1 MTRPDFGAQHGGVR
15 VAAVP
20 SPQTAAPPTLAS
32 TPPRPRAGRRR
43 ALLLSLGAG
52 VTAGVLFNAASL
64 GLRHLVGAPSFP
76 EDVSDLTVPYIPA
89 SLFGRLLSD
98 LGSQGKPLLIEGSI
112 AGSTLGFVLAAL
124 VYGAL
129 VRRGVRPW
137 RLTVVLGLAG
147 FVGLWALFGPVLD
160 ANDAGGTLLL
170 RRAVAALTLAFDV
183 AVGMSVLHLVLGRA
197 LALTPS
203 AANAPRTVEEDRRR
217 FLGGLLTLGGATLLG
232 AGGLAAS
239 VRSFTGATN
248 YDYEGHGVATEH
260 LLDAVTPT
268 EAHYVVSKNLI
279 DPTVDTGLWRL
290 EIHGLVERRV
300 TVTLD
305 DLRRLPQQEEIVTLE
320 CIANGVGGS
329 LMSTAR
335 WRGPRLADVVG
346 LAGRT
351 DPRATFLIVSAVD
364 GYYDSLPASVVDDP
378 GTMLAL
384 EMNGKPLPDRH
395 GRPARILL
403 TGRYGEKNMKWLSGI
418 EVADHD
424 HTGFYQRQGWSE
436 SGVVRTFSRFDNLE
450 DGSRLTAGRPFEV
463 RGHAYAGTRGI
474 RSIQVS
480 TDSGATWSEAD
491 LDAQISPYAW
501 RFFRWTWT
509 PPAPGRYRM
518 AVRAV
523 DGTGTVQPDRYEDIV
538 PRGASGYHRFDVEA
552 R

>member
-1 MTRPDFGAQHGGVR
+1 MTAADFGAQHARVR
-15 VAAVP
+15 VAAVA
-20 SPQTAAPPTLAS
+20 SPQTAAPPTAAS
-32 TPPRPRAGRRR
+32 TAAGRRP

-52 VTAGVLFNAASL
+52 VLAGILFNAASL
-64 GLRHLVGAPSFP
+64 GFRHLVGAPSLP

-124 VYGAL
+124 LYGAL

-137 RLTVVLGLAG
+137 RLTVLLGVAG

-170 RRAVAALTLAFDV
+170 RRAVAALTLAVDV
-183 AVGMSVLHLVLGRA
+183 AVGMAVLHLVLGRA
-197 LALTPS
+197 LAPAPAGTQ
-203 AANAPRTVEEDRRR
+203 APRPVEEERRR
-217 FLGGLLTLGGATLLG
+217 FLGGLLTLGGGTLLG

-239 VRSFTGATN
+239 LRSFTGATN

-260 LLDAVTPT
+260 LLDAITPT
-268 EAHYVVSKNLI
+268 GAHYVVSKNLI
-279 DPTVDTGLWRL
+279 DPTVNIGLWRL
-290 EIHGLVERRV
+290 EVRGLVERPA
-300 TVTLD
+300 TVTID

-335 WRGPRLADVVG
+335 WRGARLADVVG

-378 GTMLAL
+378 GTMVAL
-384 EMNGKPLPDRH
+384 EMNGAPLPHRH
-395 GRPARILL
+395 GHPARILIP
-403 TGRYGEKNMKWLSGI
+403 GRYGEKNMKWLSGI

-436 SGVVRTFSRFDNLE
+436 SAVVRTFSRFDNLE
-450 DGSRLTAGRPFEV
+450 AGSRPTAGQAFEV

-474 RSIQVS
+474 RSVQVS

-491 LDAQISPYAW
+491 LDAQVSPYAW

-523 DGTGTVQPDRYEDIV
+523 DGTGAVQPDRYEDIV
-538 PRGASGYHRFDVEA
+538 PRGASGYHRFDVDA

>member
-1 MTRPDFGAQHGGVR
+1 M
-15 VAAVP
+15 P
-20 SPQTAAPPTLAS
+20 SPQTAAPPAPAPA
-32 TPPRPRAGRRR
+32 PPRPRTGRRR

-52 VTAGVLFNAASL
+52 AVAGVLFNAASL

-76 EDVSDLTVPYIPA
+76 EDVSDLTVPFIPA

-112 AGSTLGFVLAAL
+112 AGSTFGFVLAAL
-124 VYGAL
+124 LYGAL

-137 RLTVVLGLAG
+137 RLTAVLGLAG

-160 ANDAGGTLLL
+160 AGDAGGTLLL

-197 LALTPS
+197 LAPS
-203 AANAPRTVEEDRRR
+203 TANAPRTVEEDRRR
-217 FLGGLLTLGGATLLG
+217 FLGGLVTLGGATLLG
-232 AGGLAAS
+232 IGGLAAS
-239 VRSFTGATN
+239 LRSFTGATN
-248 YDYEGHGVATEH
+248 YDYEGHGVPTDR
-260 LLDAVTPT
+260 LLDAITPT
-268 EAHYVVSKNLI
+268 ESHYVVSKNLI

-290 EIHGLVERRV
+290 EIHGLVERPV
-300 TVTLD
+300 TLTLD

-346 LAGRT
+346 LGGRT
-351 DPRATFLIVSAVD
+351 DPRATHLIVSAVD

-378 GTMLAL
+378 GTMVAL
-384 EMNGKPLPDRH
+384 EMNGAPLPDRH

-403 TGRYGEKNMKWLSGI
+403 PGRYGEKNMKWLSGI

-436 SGVVRTFSRFDNLE
+436 TGVVRTFSRFDNIE
-450 DGSRLTAGRPFEV
+450 DGTRLAAGQPFEV

-474 RSIQVS
+474 RSVQVS

-501 RFFRWTWT
+501 RFFRWSWT

-523 DGTGTVQPDRYEDIV
+523 DGGGTVQPDRYEDIV